1 MTFAPEDLVGVF
13 FSSLLKVLLP
23 FWWLFVL
30 VFLVYL
36 AKELVPVI
44 LEKRKRDEKFSLI
57 DQIGSDRELL
67 YKIKVLK
74 PSEFED
80 FVAVLYGR
88 LGYNTER
95 VGKSHDGGIDVIA
108 EKNGIK
114 YYIQCKKFITQKVS
128 VGAVRDF
135 YGAMF
140 NLLASGKG
148 IFITTN
154 IFTTEAEKFAENN
167 PIELIDGSELIKL
180 VRLSAKIKKNTPVAP
195 IVAPIESIKELEA
208 RKCPKCGKDLVKRHS
223 MKGDFIGCSGFP
235 KCWYKEY

>member
-1 MTFAPEDLVGVF
+1 MPEDLVGIF
-13 FSSLLKVLLP
+13 FSSFFKTLLP

-30 VFLVYL
+30 ALLVYL
-36 AKELVPVI
+36 AKEIIPII
-44 LEKRKRDEKFSLI
+44 LENKKRDEKFSLI
-57 DQIGSDRELL
+57 DQINSDRELL
-67 YKIKVLK
+67 HKIKSLK

-80 FVAVLYGR
+80 FVAVLYQR

-95 VGKSHDGGIDVIA
+95 VGRSHDGGIDVIA

-140 NLLASGKG
+140 NLLASSKG

-180 VRLSAKIKKNTPVAP
+180 VRLSATLKKTSPVTSVAAP
-195 IVAPIESIKELEA
+195 VIQIKEPET
-208 RKCPKCGKDLVKRHS
+208 KKMPKMWRRFS
-223 MKGDFIGCSGFP
+223 
-235 KCWYKEY
+235 YKTE